1 MEKADVLELVVKYL
15 KSQLTEPNSSE
26 SSTTANQTHAIFRD
40 GMSLCASETM
50 SFLQNFNDMQT
61 FRLVSEVQKR
71 LLNASPVIEGSHW
84 PLQGIAPN
92 KTLSSEEDVTGIL
105 LDLSQKTSN
114 AVDVRSQIESN
125 LIRSYIVPKN
135 VASPAAI
142 QAKLP
147 ENVTK
152 HEILQKIRSNIF
164 EKRRLRR
171 RMNIL
176 RRMPNPDGE
185 QDHDFMWRPW

>member
-15 KSQLTEPNSSE
+15 KSQLTESNSSE
-26 SSTTANQTHAIFRD
+26 SSTTANQTHAIFRY

-71 LLNASPVIEGSHW
+71 LLNASLVIEGSHW
-84 PLQGIAPN
+84 PLQGLAPN
-92 KTLSSEEDVTGIL
+92 KTLSSEEDVTGTL

-114 AVDVRSQIESN
+114 AVRSQIESN
-125 LIRSYIVPKN
+125 PIRSYIVPKN

-142 QAKLP
+142 QAKPP

-176 RRMPNPDGE
+176 RRMPDPDGE